1 MLELNGTIIAV
12 ILNFIILIWMLN
24 KFLYKP
30 VQETLLKRKNFIES
44 SLTEASQK
52 EREAAELKNKYEE
65 QIGQAKSEAH
75 SIVNK
80 ASALVEKMK
89 LESFESAKAD
99 AHFIREKAEKE
110 AVEIKNNAVLSAK
123 KDIAAIACAI
133 AGKFMK
139 KNIDAG
145 THKVLI
151 DDMVSKIDRINLN

>member
-30 VQETLLKRKNFIES
+30 VQDILLKRKNFIES
-44 SLTEASQK
+44 SLNEASQK
-52 EREAAELKNKYEE
+52 EKEAVELKNKYED
-65 QIGQAKSEAH
+65 QIKHAKSEAH
-75 SIVNK
+75 AIVNK
-80 ASALVEKMK
+80 ASVLVEKMK

-110 AVEIKNNAVLSAK
+110 AVEIKNNAVLSAR
-123 KDIAAIACAI
+123 KDIADIACAI
-133 AGKFMK
+133 AQKFMK